1 MKKTGVVLLSA
12 SAIVIFTVVVAIFC
26 FRLYSNNEENRL
38 GNVEIVLGDSGKGVD
53 IEQLEPIKEDE
64 VEKMDAYKF
73 SVKNNGSTDSRYQ
86 VLIEEVELSNKKGY
100 RKSEL
105 LSRNQLNYEL
115 KLNGRVIAKGDMS
128 EINNNIIDERII
140 GVSTINK
147 YQLKVWIPES
157 ARNTD
162 WLNKYYR
169 YKVNIQS
176 VSEEK

>member
-12 SAIVIFTVVVAIFC
+12 AAIVAFTVVVAIFC
-26 FRLYSNNEENRL
+26 FRLYSTNEDNRL
-38 GNVEIVLGDSGKGVD
+38 DSVEIVLNDSGKGVD
-53 IEQLEPIKEDE
+53 ISQLEPIKDDE
-64 VEKMDAYKF
+64 VDKLDYYKF
-73 SVKNNGSTDSRYQ
+73 DVKNNGSNDSRYQ

-105 LSRNQLNYEL
+105 LSRNQLRYEL
-115 KLNGRVIAKGDMS
+115 KLNGRVIAKGDMY
-128 EINNNIIDERII
+128 EIKNNIIDERII

-176 VSEEK
+176 VLEEK